1 MYREGIAEIEKE
13 LMAFPNSTGT
23 LAELGYAYALEGRKD
38 EAQRVLDQLNERSKQ
53 KYVSAVSRAIIYAGL
68 GEKDK
73 AFEWL
78 EKAYE
83 ERSIGAVKVNPIYD
97 PLHSDPRFADLLRRM
112 NLQP

>member
-1 MYREGIAEIEKE
+1 
-13 LMAFPNSTGT
+13 MAS
-23 LAELGYAYALEGRKD
+23 
-38 EAQRVLDQLNERSKQ
+38 
-53 KYVSAVSRAIIYAGL
+53 IYTGL

-83 ERSIGAVKVNPIYD
+83 ERSPGGQTLTIGIKVD
-97 PLHSDPRFADLLRRM
+97 PHFAALRSDPRFADLLRRM